1 MDDYQIISFRTIN
14 DLISSAKR
22 SPRLRRNLNL
32 HEPEDVIQRF
42 LNAMTPGTYVRP
54 HRHMNPP
61 TAETFI
67 VLRGRVAVVFFDDF
81 GNITGYQDLGEKCEG
96 KGIDLK
102 PEIWHS
108 VICLKDAV
116 LFEVKQGPYRP
127 ETAKEFAEWAP
138 PEDDVKVKDYLRYVI
153 EKIGG

>member
-1 MDDYQIISFRTIN
+1 MDEYQIISFRMMN

-22 SPRLRRNLNL
+22 SPRLRRNYNF
-32 HEPEDVIQRF
+32 HEPEDMIQRF

-54 HRHMNPP
+54 HRHNAPP
-61 TAETFI
+61 TTETFI
-67 VLRGRVAVVFFDDF
+67 VLRGRVAAVFFDDF
-81 GNITGYQDLGEKCEG
+81 GNITGYQDLGERCEG

-102 PEIWHS
+102 PGVWHS
-108 VICLKDAV
+108 VICLDEAI

-127 ETAKEFAEWAP
+127 ETSKEFAEWAP
-138 PEDDVKVKDYLRYVI
+138 PEGDARANDYLRYLI